1 MSEPTSHERSQAG
14 PPPPVWATT
23 LPTTPADHDN
33 KPPRPLVPS
42 QLQPFLALLV
52 ATGVLVMTLWLTSLA
67 MFAGGIVTS
76 DSQTAASSA
85 GNTTGYRVDP
95 NTARREE
102 LLQLPRV
109 GPALADRIITR
120 RESTGPYR
128 SIDDLLEIPGIG
140 DVTLAA
146 IRPFLRIAPAPS
158 SPAPPAGPTDNGL

>member
-1 MSEPTSHERSQAG
+1 M
-14 PPPPVWATT
+14 
-23 LPTTPADHDN
+23 
-33 KPPRPLVPS
+33 
-42 QLQPFLALLV
+42 
-52 ATGVLVMTLWLTSLA
+52 LVMTLWLTSLA
-67 MFAGGIVTS
+67 MFAGGIVTA
-76 DSQTAASSA
+76 DSQTASSSA

>member
-1 MSEPTSHERSQAG
+1 
-14 PPPPVWATT
+14 
-23 LPTTPADHDN
+23 
-33 KPPRPLVPS
+33 
-42 QLQPFLALLV
+42 
-52 ATGVLVMTLWLTSLA
+52 MTYLTSLKPSA
-67 MFAGGIVTS
+67 ICSAEAFS
-76 DSQTAASSA
+76 AA
-85 GNTTGYRVDP
+85 V
-95 NTARREE
+95 
-102 LLQLPRV
+102 V

>member
-1 MSEPTSHERSQAG
+1 M
-14 PPPPVWATT
+14 
-23 LPTTPADHDN
+23 
-33 KPPRPLVPS
+33 
-42 QLQPFLALLV
+42 
-52 ATGVLVMTLWLTSLA
+52 LVMTLWLTSLA
-67 MFAGGIVTS
+67 MFAGGIVTA
-76 DSQTAASSA
+76 DSQTTASSA